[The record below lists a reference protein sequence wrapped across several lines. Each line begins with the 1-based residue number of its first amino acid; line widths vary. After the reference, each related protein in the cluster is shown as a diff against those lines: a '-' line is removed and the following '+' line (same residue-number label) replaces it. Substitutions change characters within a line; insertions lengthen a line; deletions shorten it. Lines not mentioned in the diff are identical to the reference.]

1 MTREERTREP
11 VTASANEHADLAIVE
26 RLIEQVFSAQRSKPR
41 LVGPD
46 GETVELPAS
55 VFNLLR
61 QVVHDLS
68 EGRMVTIVPQDQELT
83 TQEAADLLNVS
94 RPYLVKLLEQG
105 DIPYSKTGT
114 HRRVRFV
121 DVMTYK
127 QQRDAQ
133 RKQGLDRLARMS
145 QEMGLYDE

>member
-1 MTREERTREP
+1 MAVEAREREP
-11 VTASANEHADLAIVE
+11 VTAAANEHADLVKIE
-26 RLIEQVFSAQRSKPR
+26 RLVEQSFRAQRSKPK

-46 GETVELPAS
+46 GEAVELPES
-55 VFNLLR
+55 VFRLLR

-105 DIPYSKTGT
+105 NIPYAMTGT

-121 DVMTYK
+121 DIMAYK

-133 RKQGLDRLARMS
+133 RNQGLDRLARMS
-145 QEMGLYDE
+145 QEMGLYEG